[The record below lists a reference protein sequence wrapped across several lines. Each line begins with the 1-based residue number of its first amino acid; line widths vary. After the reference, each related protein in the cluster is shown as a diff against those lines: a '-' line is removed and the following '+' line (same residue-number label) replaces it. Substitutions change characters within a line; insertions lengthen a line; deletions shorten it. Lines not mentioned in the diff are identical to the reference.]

1 MTGDRPALVR
11 GVGLLGAVAVNVISM
26 IGIGP
31 LITIPLVL
39 GALHGPLSLV
49 GWLLGALLAMCDGLV
64 WAELGSAYP
73 RSGGTFGYLLAIF
86 SNTRLGAFPAFLFVW
101 MTIFTA
107 PLTVASGY
115 IAFANY
121 AGYLVP
127 QLAASW
133 LALKLLA
140 VGVGIVTLVALY
152 RGIKTIERVSI
163 ALGAIAVLT
172 LLCVT
177 FAGFAHWSPHLAF
190 TIAPHDSFWSGL
202 RAGLG
207 SALVIAM
214 YDYIGY
220 NAANTIADEV
230 LSPARTL
237 PRAIVIAITLVAALY
252 VTMQT
257 GVLGAIPWQQ
267 YVPLADG
274 SLPPL
279 GQHLAS
285 SIVEHVA
292 GVPAAIGVTILI
304 LITAFASVYGVLL
317 NSSRIPYAA
326 ARDGL
331 FFGAFSHLNRKHRFP
346 DVSLVV
352 MGLIALV
359 ACAFTLDEV
368 INALLAGIVL
378 AQSVAQ
384 IVALFVMRG
393 RGVRAPYR
401 MWLYPLPASIALA
414 GWIFVFCSAGERPMI
429 FGVGTLGAGALVY
442 IVTRRTLKGHA
453 RSNSP

>member
-1 MTGDRPALVR
+1 MNDARPTLVR
-11 GVGLLGAVAVNVISM
+11 GVGLLGAVAVNLISM

-49 GWLLGALLAMCDGLV
+49 GWLLGALLALCDGLV

-73 RSGGTFGYLLAIF
+73 RSGGTYGYLMAIF
-86 SNTRLGAFPAFLFVW
+86 GQTRIGALPAFLFVW

-107 PLTVASGY
+107 PLTLASGY
-115 IAFANY
+115 IGFANY
-121 AGYLVP
+121 AGYLAP
-127 QLAASW
+127 QLAASP

-140 VGVGIVTLVALY
+140 VGVGVVTLIALY
-152 RGIKTIERVSI
+152 RGIKTIERIGI
-163 ALGAIAVLT
+163 ALGAIAVFT
-172 LLCVT
+172 LLCV
-177 FAGFAHWSPHLAF
+177 AGAAFVHWSPHLAF
-190 TIAPHDSFWSGL
+190 SMAPGDSFWGGL

-207 SALVIAM
+207 SALIIAM

-230 LSPARTL
+230 IAPQRTL
-237 PRAIVIAITLVAALY
+237 PRSIGIAIALVALLY
-252 VTMQT
+252 ILMQT
-257 GVLGAIPWQQ
+257 GVLGAIPWQTF
-267 YVPLADG
+267 VPLADG

-285 SIVEHVA
+285 AIVERVA
-292 GVPAAIGVTILI
+292 GAPAATGITVLI

-326 ARDGL
+326 ALDGNFL
-331 FFGAFSHLNRKHRFP
+331 RQFAHVHGRHRFP

-352 MGLIALV
+352 IGIIALA
-359 ACAFTLDEV
+359 ACFFTLDQV

-378 AQSVAQ
+378 TQSVAQ
-384 IVALFVMRG
+384 IAALFVMRA
-393 RGVRAPYR
+393 RGERAPYR
-401 MWLYPLPASIALA
+401 MALYPLPALLALA
-414 GWIFVFCSAGERPMI
+414 GWIYIFCSAGVTAI
-429 FGVGTLGAGALVY
+429 AFGAIGILLGACVY
-442 IVTRRTLKGHA
+442 VIRAVLFKAPT
-453 RSNSP
+453 